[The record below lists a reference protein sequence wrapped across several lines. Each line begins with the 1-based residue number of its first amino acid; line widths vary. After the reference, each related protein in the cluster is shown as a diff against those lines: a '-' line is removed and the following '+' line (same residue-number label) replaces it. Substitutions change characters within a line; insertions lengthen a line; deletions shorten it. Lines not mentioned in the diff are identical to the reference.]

1 MRGAADSTTLLGL
14 LHVDCSNRRLTNCAA
29 RGYQVAVEV
38 PAAASFLDADGDLST
53 QAPQSKE
60 DALNQFDEEARD
72 SRFAAVFACASKKL
86 KGV

>member
-1 MRGAADSTTLLGL
+1 
-14 LHVDCSNRRLTNCAA
+14 
-29 RGYQVAVEV
+29 VEV